1 MPRSSLLFHCH
12 QATSSN
18 RSVDRLAPLYSRHN
32 ESTFA
37 HGSDGRK
44 DRCKFRRMS
53 KQSVSLLA
61 IPLAIAL
68 LLQLTT
74 TVHEAPAQ
82 YIGSTSPVGVPRFH
96 LSDGST
102 TCAGK
107 AFAIQWFHGKTLLI
121 CPLHLLGPGAGYP
134 TYIEAK
140 DVPEKV
146 SSIDVLDFTG
156 KSVVATAQHGL
167 LRTGWPVEKA
177 RGDITGDMMAF
188 ELQSGSRLPILALA
202 PDLVPVGTKVW
213 VLSKNMPANSQEIER
228 FPGVVT
234 RSFNTG
240 VTVALEGKLTA
251 LGSSGS
257 PVVNAKNEVVCMMVG
272 KESQERTIIMGIP
285 SNVLYARLCHEIP
298 R

>member
-1 MPRSSLLFHCH
+1 M
-12 QATSSN
+12 
-18 RSVDRLAPLYSRHN
+18 
-32 ESTFA
+32 
-37 HGSDGRK
+37 
-44 DRCKFRRMS
+44 
-53 KQSVSLLA
+53 
-61 IPLAIAL
+61 
-68 LLQLTT
+68 
-74 TVHEAPAQ
+74 
-82 YIGSTSPVGVPRFH
+82 
-96 LSDGST
+96 SDGST

-188 ELQSGSRLPILALA
+188 ELQSGSRMPILALA
-202 PDLVPVGTKVW
+202 PNLVPVGTKVW
-213 VLSKNMPANSQEIER
+213 VLSKNMPATSQEVER

-240 VTVALEGKLTA
+240 VTIALDGKLTA
-251 LGSSGS
+251 MGSSGS

-272 KESQERTIIMGIP
+272 KESLERTTIMGIP
-285 SNVLYARLCHEIP
+285 SNVLYARLCQEIP